1 MFGKARILHIGTF
14 FTQSTPD
21 GQSCEAFLA
30 MVSVCVCV
38 CSVIFLKYNLTETA
52 LRWTLSDSEPNIGFS
67 NVQQTLALFSGN
79 EFPGERLYR
88 LWRYLPRDVQRF
100 KGCLSNQAALME
112 EGR

>member
-30 MVSVCVCV
+30 MTRV
-38 CSVIFLKYNLTETA
+38 
-52 LRWTLSDSEPNIGFS
+52 
-67 NVQQTLALFSGN
+67 LFSGN
-79 EFPGERLYR
+79 EFPGERLFR
-88 LWRYLPRDVQRF
+88 QWRYLPRDVQRF

-112 EGR
+112 EGRNIVTARTTETGGCFETYSKRQLKKRELSLCFVICI